1 METKTMKYKVT
12 YACDTLDNNPTIKIF
27 DCHYE
32 MEEWVTESVMATIDH
47 IVQHSQYTISDS
59 ELDEIMETEY
69 SLIRIENI

>member
-1 METKTMKYKVT
+1 MKYQVT
-12 YACDTLDNNPTIKIF
+12 YARDSLDTNPTIKEF

-32 MEEWVTESVMATIDH
+32 MEEWISESVMSTIDH
-47 IVQHSQYTISDS
+47 IVQHSQYVISDS

>member
-12 YACDTLDNNPTIKIF
+12 YAYDSLDTNPTIKTF

-32 MEEWVTESVMATIDH
+32 MEEWITQAVMETVDYV
-47 IVQHSQYTISDS
+47 VQHSQYSISES
-59 ELDEIMETEY
+59 ELEDIMETEY

>member
-1 METKTMKYKVT
+1 MTYKVT
-12 YACDTLDNNPTIKIF
+12 YALDSLDSNPTVRTF

-32 MEEWVTESVMATIDH
+32 MEEWITEAVMATVDH

>member
-1 METKTMKYKVT
+1 MKYQVT
-12 YACDTLDNNPTIKIF
+12 YARDSLDTNPTIKKF

-32 MEEWVTESVMATIDH
+32 MEEWITELVMATVDH

>member
-1 METKTMKYKVT
+1 MTYKVT
-12 YACDTLDNNPTIKIF
+12 YALDSLDSNPTVRTF

-32 MEEWVTESVMATIDH
+32 MEEWITEAVMETVDH